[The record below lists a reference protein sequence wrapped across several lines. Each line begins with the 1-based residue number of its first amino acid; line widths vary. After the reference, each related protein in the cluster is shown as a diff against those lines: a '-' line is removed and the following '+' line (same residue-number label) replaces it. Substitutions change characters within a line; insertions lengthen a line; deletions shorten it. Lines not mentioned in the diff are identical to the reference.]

1 MSAFSRRKA
10 SLYIAMFLAQPKHQ
24 ASGKLEVA
32 KKSGN
37 HHNYLSL
44 MSDVEVEWNV
54 VAEGIRSSDPFN

>member
-1 MSAFSRRKA
+1 
-10 SLYIAMFLAQPKHQ
+10 MFLAQPKHR